1 MLNIW
6 RGAANERASGATYN
20 LGQNQHSNP
29 VVLSHDT
36 DVGWRIRD
44 LKTGQGVYL
53 SPDQIAL
60 IHQVVK
66 PK

>member
-1 MLNIW
+1 MS
-6 RGAANERASGATYN
+6 AALGTTYS
-20 LGQNQHSNP
+20 LGQNCQGNP
-29 VVLSHDT
+29 IVLSHDT
-36 DVGWRIRD
+36 NVGWRIRD